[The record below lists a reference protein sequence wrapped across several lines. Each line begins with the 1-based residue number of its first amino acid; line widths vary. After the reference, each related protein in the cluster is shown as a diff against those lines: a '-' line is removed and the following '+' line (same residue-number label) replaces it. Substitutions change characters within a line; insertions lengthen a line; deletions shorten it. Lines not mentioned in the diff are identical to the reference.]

1 MTVRELIKELSK
13 YPEDLDVRFYTGKW
27 EQLIQTVDF
36 EADWYGT
43 GKGVVFLEG
52 DF

>member
-1 MTVRELIKELSK
+1 MTVKELIKELGK
-13 YPEDLDVRFYTGKW
+13 YQEGLDVRLYTGHRD
-27 EQLIQTVDF
+27 QLIQTVDF

-52 DF
+52 NF